1 MDSRFRGSDEERS
14 LFPAVIPAQ
23 AGIQSF
29 VQQVK
34 AGPGNPDP
42 AHHSSVRYQ
51 AEAATG

>member
-1 MDSRFRGSDEERS
+1 MNSRFRGSDEKRLLS
-14 LFPAVIPAQ
+14 PAVIPAQ

-34 AGPGNPDP
+34 AGPGTPNP

>member
-1 MDSRFRGSDEERS
+1 MNSRFRGSNGERS

-34 AGPGNPDP
+34 AGPGTPDP

-51 AEAATG
+51 TEAAAG